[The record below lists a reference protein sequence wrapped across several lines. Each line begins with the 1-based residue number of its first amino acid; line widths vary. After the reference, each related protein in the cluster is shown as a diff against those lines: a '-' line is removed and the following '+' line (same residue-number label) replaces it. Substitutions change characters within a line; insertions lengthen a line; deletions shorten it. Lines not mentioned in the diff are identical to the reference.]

1 MTPGY
6 EYALAAM
13 IFLGLVDLVYKRGAA
28 AGIAA
33 HQFLMV
39 QAWCFT
45 PAIVLYGLATGT
57 LALERGMAW
66 GMGAGLFVF
75 VALYNFARSLK
86 GGSVSIVAP
95 IFRLSFTVTAL
106 LAVLVLGEP
115 LTPYTLAG
123 LALALAAVWLLLGP
137 FQLIVARSGTL
148 ESPSQASQSSP
159 GKEVGTALGAESGA
173 LAAAGTSRMAL
184 VQAVIA
190 MAAMGVANFFYKM
203 GALTGGS
210 PASFIAGQ
218 AATFLP
224 LATAFAWRVDGELR
238 TTRAAWTHA
247 GTAAGLFLLALVL
260 LFESL
265 ARGKASVLVPISQ
278 MGFVVTAAFGLVFL
292 GEPFSSRKCAGLAF
306 ALAALAC
313 LAYS

>member
-1 MTPGY
+1 MSPGF

-13 IFLGLVDLVYKRGAA
+13 ILLGLADLVYKRGAA
-28 AGIAA
+28 AGVQA

-39 QAWCFT
+39 QAWCFA
-45 PAIVLYGLATGT
+45 PAITLYGLVTGT
-57 LALERGMAW
+57 LELEVAMAW

-86 GGSVSIVAP
+86 SGSVSLVAP
-95 IFRLSFTVTAL
+95 IFRLNFTVAVV
-106 LAVLVLGEP
+106 LAVLILGEP
-115 LTPYTLAG
+115 LTAFKLAG
-123 LALALAAVWLLLGP
+123 LALALAAVWLLLGAEAGAVP
-137 FQLIVARSGTL
+137 VA
-148 ESPSQASQSSP
+148 
-159 GKEVGTALGAESGA
+159 GAA
-173 LAAAGTSRMAL
+173 RLPV

-190 MAAMGVANFFYKM
+190 MLAMGVANLFYKV

-224 LATAFAWRVDGELR
+224 LATAFAWSVDGGLR

-247 GTAAGLFLLALVL
+247 GTTAALFLLGLVL

-265 ARGKASVLVPISQ
+265 ARGEASVLVPISQ
-278 MGFVVTAAFGLVFL
+278 MGFIVTAAFGLAVL
-292 GEPFSSRKCAGLAF
+292 REPITARKSAGLGF

-313 LAYS
+313 LAKS

>member
-13 IFLGLVDLVYKRGAA
+13 MLLGLVDLVYRRGAA
-28 AGIAA
+28 AGVEA
-33 HQFLMV
+33 HRFLMV

-45 PAIVLYGLATGT
+45 PAVVLLGLVTGT
-57 LALERGMAW
+57 LAPGRTMLW

-75 VALYNFARSLK
+75 VALYHFARSLK
-86 GGSVSIVAP
+86 SGSVSVVAP

-106 LAVLVLGEP
+106 LAVLLLGEP
-115 LTPYTLAG
+115 LTAYKLAG
-123 LALALAAVWLLLGP
+123 LALALAAVWLLLG
-137 FQLIVARSGTL
+137 A
-148 ESPSQASQSSP
+148 EA
-159 GKEVGTALGAESGA
+159 GAVP
-173 LAAAGTSRMAL
+173 AAGAARRAL
-184 VQAVIA
+184 LQAVIA

-210 PASFIAGQ
+210 PASFISGQ

-224 LATAFAWRVDGELR
+224 LATVFAWRVDGGLR
-238 TTRAAWTHA
+238 TTRAAWVHA
-247 GTAAGLFLLALVL
+247 GTAAGLFLVALVL

-265 ARGKASVLVPISQ
+265 ERGEASVLVPITQ
-278 MGFVVTAAFGLVFL
+278 MGFVVTAAFGIAFL
-292 GEPFSSRKCAGLAF
+292 REPFTLRKAAGLAF

-313 LAYS
+313 LACS

>member
-6 EYALAAM
+6 EYALATM

-57 LALERGMAW
+57 LAPERGMVW

-123 LALALAAVWLLLGP
+123 LALALAAVWLLLG
-137 FQLIVARSGTL
+137 
-148 ESPSQASQSSP
+148 
-159 GKEVGTALGAESGA
+159 AESGA
-173 LAAAGTSRMAL
+173 LPAGGTNRRAL

-203 GALTGGS
+203 GALAGGS

-224 LATAFAWRVDGELR
+224 LATAFAWRVDGGLR

-260 LFESL
+260 LFDSL

-278 MGFVVTAAFGLVFL
+278 MGFVVTAAFGLAFL
-292 GEPFSSRKCAGLAF
+292 REPFTLRKCAGLAF
-306 ALAALAC
+306 AVAALAC
-313 LAYS
+313 LAKS

>member
-13 IFLGLVDLVYKRGAA
+13 VFLGLVDLVYKRGAA
-28 AGIAA
+28 AGIEA
-33 HQFLMV
+33 HRFLMV

-57 LALERGMAW
+57 LALELGVAW

-75 VALYNFARSLK
+75 VALYNFARGLK
-86 GGSVSIVAP
+86 GGSVSVVAP

-115 LTPYTLAG
+115 LTPYMLAG
-123 LALALAAVWLLLGP
+123 LALALAAVWLLLG
-137 FQLIVARSGTL
+137 
-148 ESPSQASQSSP
+148 
-159 GKEVGTALGAESGA
+159 AESRA
-173 LAAAGTSRMAL
+173 LPAAGTNRLAL

-190 MAAMGVANFFYKM
+190 MAAMGVANFLYKI
-203 GALTGGS
+203 GAVTGGS

-224 LATAFAWRVDGELR
+224 LATAFAWRVDGGLR

-247 GTAAGLFLLALVL
+247 GTAALLFLLALVL
-260 LFESL
+260 LFHSL
-265 ARGKASVLVPISQ
+265 AHGKASVLVPISQ
-278 MGFVVTAAFGLVFL
+278 MGFVVTAAFGLAFL
-292 GEPFSSRKCAGLAF
+292 REPFSPRKGAGLAF
-306 ALAALAC
+306 ALAALIC
-313 LAYS
+313 LAQS

>member
-13 IFLGLVDLVYKRGAA
+13 IILGLVDLVYKRGAA

-57 LALERGMAW
+57 LAPERGMAW

-115 LTPYTLAG
+115 VTPYTLAG
-123 LALALAAVWLLLGP
+123 LALALAAVWLLLG
-137 FQLIVARSGTL
+137 
-148 ESPSQASQSSP
+148 
-159 GKEVGTALGAESGA
+159 AESGA
-173 LAAAGTSRMAL
+173 LPAAGTNRLAL

-210 PASFIAGQ
+210 SASFIAGQ

-224 LATAFAWRVDGELR
+224 LATAFAGGSTGDCGR
-238 TTRAAWTHA
+238 RAAWTHA
-247 GTAAGLFLLALVL
+247 GTAAVLFLLALVL

-278 MGFVVTAAFGLVFL
+278 MGFVVTAAFGLAFL
-292 GEPFSSRKCAGLAF
+292 REPFSLRKGTGLAF

-313 LAYS
+313 LAKS

>member
-13 IFLGLVDLVYKRGAA
+13 MLLGLVDLVYRRGAA
-28 AGIAA
+28 AGVEA
-33 HQFLMV
+33 HRFLMV

-45 PAIVLYGLATGT
+45 PAVVLLGLVTGT
-57 LALERGMAW
+57 LAPGRGMLW

-75 VALYNFARSLK
+75 VALYHFARSLK
-86 GGSVSIVAP
+86 SGSVSVVAP

-106 LAVLVLGEP
+106 LAVLLLGEP
-115 LTPYTLAG
+115 LTAYKLAG
-123 LALALAAVWLLLGP
+123 LALALAAVWLLLG
-137 FQLIVARSGTL
+137 A
-148 ESPSQASQSSP
+148 EA
-159 GKEVGTALGAESGA
+159 GTAP
-173 LAAAGTSRMAL
+173 AAGAARLAL
-184 VQAVIA
+184 LQAVIA

-203 GALTGGS
+203 GALTGAS
-210 PASFIAGQ
+210 PASFITGQ

-224 LATAFAWRVDGELR
+224 LATVFAWRADGGLR
-238 TTRAAWTHA
+238 TTRAAWVHA
-247 GTAAGLFLLALVL
+247 GTAAALFLVALVL

-265 ARGKASVLVPISQ
+265 ERGEASVLVPITQ
-278 MGFVVTAAFGLVFL
+278 MGFVVTAAFGIAFL
-292 GEPFSSRKCAGLAF
+292 REPFTLRKAAGLAF

>member
-28 AGIAA
+28 AGVAA

-45 PAIVLYGLATGT
+45 PAIALYGLATGT
-57 LALERGMAW
+57 LALEIGMLW

-86 GGSVSIVAP
+86 SGSVSIVAP
-95 IFRLSFTVTAL
+95 IFRLSFTVTAV
-106 LAVLVLGEP
+106 LAVLILGEP

-123 LALALAAVWLLLGP
+123 LALALAAVWLLLGAETG
-137 FQLIVARSGTL
+137 VA
-148 ESPSQASQSSP
+148 P
-159 GKEVGTALGAESGA
+159 
-173 LAAAGTSRMAL
+173 AAGTARRPL
-184 VQAVIA
+184 VQAIVA
-190 MAAMGVANFFYKM
+190 MAAMGVANFLYKV

-224 LATAFAWRVDGELR
+224 LATAFAWRVDGALR
-238 TTRAAWTHA
+238 TPRAAWTHA
-247 GTAAGLFLLALVL
+247 GTTAALFLLALVL

-278 MGFVVTAAFGLVFL
+278 MGFVVTAAFGLAFL
-292 GEPFSSRKCAGLAF
+292 REPFGMRKGAGLAC
-306 ALAALAC
+306 AVAALAS